1 MLKNSDIN
9 WDEFQKYYDLI
20 EKHIPNDYT
29 FGYVGNIWGKWASD
43 DRWFY
48 IEDNKGKQILSSYN
62 CNQLKELYE
71 GLHIHL
77 CKIGE
82 MI

>member
-29 FGYVGNIWGKWASD
+29 FVK
-43 DRWFY
+43 
-48 IEDNKGKQILSSYN
+48 
-62 CNQLKELYE
+62 
-71 GLHIHL
+71 
-77 CKIGE
+77 
-82 MI
+82 